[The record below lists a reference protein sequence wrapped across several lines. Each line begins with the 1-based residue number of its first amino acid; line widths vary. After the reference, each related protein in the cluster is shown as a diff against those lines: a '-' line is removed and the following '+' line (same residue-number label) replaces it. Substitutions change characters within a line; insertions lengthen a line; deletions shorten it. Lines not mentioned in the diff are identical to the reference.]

1 MKGTPLRLVVIFIFS
16 LVVSIFYLINNHLEE
31 SAIREKEEDRI
42 RLLQIEYNNIYEARE
57 QLKDY
62 YSDIRYIQ
70 YDIEKCLG
78 ERGYSNLQ
86 EDRTVSKKDFDE
98 CTKIAHLINKVGN
111 LEEIQKLAL
120 KPYPKEIKD
129 YSPF

>member
-70 YDIEKCLG
+70 YDM
-78 ERGYSNLQ
+78 RS
-86 EDRTVSKKDFDE
+86 V
-98 CTKIAHLINKVGN
+98 
-111 LEEIQKLAL
+111 
-120 KPYPKEIKD
+120 
-129 YSPF
+129 